1 MIWSE
6 AFCWCWQG
14 LANFSPVA
22 RIMAVSL
29 GFHHKQQHQGAPVM
43 RSAKLALLAS
53 ISVFAMSPAFAQ
65 APQMEKNISMAMSL
79 AIIQGVIDQCT
90 KDGYKV
96 SVTIVDK
103 GGNVAAQLRG
113 DGTSPHT
120 MEFSRLKAYTARIR
134 NQTSLQTMKEL
145 EDPARAPLRQIPGLV
160 GVGGGVPIKAGNET
174 IGGVGVSGAPGGE
187 KDEACANA
195 GIAKVEAALK

>member
-1 MIWSE
+1 M
-6 AFCWCWQG
+6 
-14 LANFSPVA
+14 
-22 RIMAVSL
+22 
-29 GFHHKQQHQGAPVM
+29 H
-43 RSAKLALLAS
+43 SAKFALFAS
-53 ISVFAMSPAFAQ
+53 ISMFATTPVLAQ
-65 APQMEKNISMAMSL
+65 APQVEKNVSMALAL
-79 AIIQGVIDQCT
+79 AIIQGTIEQCT

-120 MEFSRLKAYTARIR
+120 MEFSRLKAYTVRIR

-160 GVGGGVPIKAGNET
+160 GIGGGVPIKAGNET
-174 IGGVGVSGAPGGE
+174 IGGIGVSGAPGGE

-195 GIAKVEAALK
+195 GLARVEAALK